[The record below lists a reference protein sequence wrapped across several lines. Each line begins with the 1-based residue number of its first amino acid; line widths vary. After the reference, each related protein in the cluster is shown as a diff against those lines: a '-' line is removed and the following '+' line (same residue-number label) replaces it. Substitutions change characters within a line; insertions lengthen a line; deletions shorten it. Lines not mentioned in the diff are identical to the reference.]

1 MKKAAG
7 SVRIDLAQYREME
20 VFTQFSSDLDEA
32 TKNQLRHGRLLM
44 ELLKQP
50 LGHPRSMVD
59 QVTMLTAVNS
69 GVIDTIPLEKVHEFM
84 ELYLKRVHEEEQTIV
99 HDIELMGVLNDDEK
113 YFLVQKAQTL
123 LQEFMSIR
131 E

>member
-20 VFTQFSSDLDEA
+20 VFTQFSSDLDDA

-44 ELLKQP
+44 EMLKQP
-50 LGHPRSMVD
+50 IGHPRSMVD
-59 QVTMLTAVNS
+59 QVMMLTAVNS
-69 GVIDTIPLEKVHEFM
+69 GVIDTLPLERVREFM
-84 ELYLKRVHEEEQTIV
+84 DGYLKKVHEEEQTIV
-99 HDIELMGVLNDDEK
+99 HDIELLGTLNDDEK
-113 YFLVQKAQTL
+113 YFLVQKAQTM
-123 LQEFMSIR
+123 LQEFMSIK

>member
-1 MKKAAG
+1 
-7 SVRIDLAQYREME
+7 ME

>member
-20 VFTQFSSDLDEA
+20 VFTQFSSDLDDA

-50 LGHPRSMVD
+50 IGHPRSMAD
-59 QVTMLTAVNS
+59 QVITLTVVNS
-69 GVIDTIPLEKVHEFM
+69 GVIDTVPVERVREFM
-84 ELYLKRVHEEEQTIV
+84 EGYLGKVHAEEQTVV
-99 HDIELMGVLNDDEK
+99 HDIELGGVLNDDEK
-113 YFLVQKAQTL
+113 YFLVQKAQQQLT
-123 LQEFMSIR
+123 EFMSIR